1 MKFLP
6 IYLILQLFV
15 LVMYAQP
22 GDKAELLR
30 EREGYKKE
38 LADLQKQLNQIQG
51 NKKKSFADMRF
62 IQDKMIVREKLVN
75 NISREVNYIERDMTK
90 TQREMNVLN
99 AKLDTL
105 KQAYAKS
112 IVYAYKNRNNYD
124 FLTFIFSSNNFN
136 EALKRIQYLKSYR
149 NYRARQAED
158 IRKYKDF
165 LSGKKN
171 ELDQKK
177 KEKSNVLQNQSVE
190 LNELAGEKNQLD
202 NTIKVIT
209 SKERD
214 LGGLIAKIK
223 KRQSR
228 ISSQIIAINRK
239 EELLRKKALEAE
251 KKRLKDIADAE
262 ARAEA
267 KAKADAAKAAK
278 AAKTNNTNP
287 TKTPT
292 TSPIVK
298 ATPKP
303 APKPKVNEPEF
314 APAEIALNASFEN
327 NRGRLPYPL
336 QGSYI
341 STRFGVQDLGGVKF
355 NNEGT
360 TFEVSSSSGT
370 VQAVFN
376 GTVTSVSEDDG
387 VKTVFITHGRY
398 KSVYSNM
405 SSVSV
410 SIGQSITTGQSL
422 GRCATSEEG
431 TGRGVLEFM
440 MFRDNKIENP
450 ERWIRR

>member
-1 MKFLP
+1 MKCLT
-6 IYLILQLFV
+6 IYLILQFFIV
-15 LVMYAQP
+15 SIYAQS
-22 GDKAELLR
+22 GDKSDLLR

-51 NKKKSFADMRF
+51 SKQKSFAEMRF
-62 IQDKMIVREKLVN
+62 IQDKMALREKLVN

-105 KQAYAKS
+105 KLAYAKS

-158 IRKYKDF
+158 IRKYKEF
-165 LSGKKN
+165 LSGKKA
-171 ELDQKK
+171 ELDSKK

-239 EELLRKKALEAE
+239 EELVRKKAIEAE
-251 KKRLKDIADAE
+251 KKRLRDIADAE
-262 ARAEA
+262 ARADA

-278 AAKTNNTNP
+278 AAKNNN
-287 TKTPT
+287 TKTPIPT
-292 TSPIVK
+292 PPIAK
-298 ATPKP
+298 TPTPKP
-303 APKPKVNEPEF
+303 PKPVKVNEPEL
-314 APAEIALNASFEN
+314 APAEVALNASFEN

-336 QGSYI
+336 QSSYI

-387 VKTVFITHGRY
+387 VRTVFITHGRY

-410 SIGQSITTGQSL
+410 SIGQNVTTGQSL

-450 ERWIRR
+450 ERWIRK

>member
-1 MKFLP
+1 MKCLT
-6 IYLILQLFV
+6 IYLILQFFIV
-15 LVMYAQP
+15 SIYAQS
-22 GDKAELLR
+22 GDKSDLLR

-51 NKKKSFADMRF
+51 SKQKSFAEMRF
-62 IQDKMIVREKLVN
+62 IQDKMALREKLVN

-105 KQAYAKS
+105 KLAYAKS

-158 IRKYKDF
+158 IRKYKEF
-165 LSGKKN
+165 LSGKKA
-171 ELDQKK
+171 ELDSKK

-239 EELLRKKALEAE
+239 EELVRKKAIEAE
-251 KKRLKDIADAE
+251 KKRLRDIADAE
-262 ARAEA
+262 ARADA

-278 AAKTNNTNP
+278 NNN
-287 TKTPT
+287 TKTPIPT
-292 TSPIVK
+292 PPIAK
-298 ATPKP
+298 TPTPKP
-303 APKPKVNEPEF
+303 PKPVKVNEPEL
-314 APAEIALNASFEN
+314 APAEVALNASFEN

-336 QGSYI
+336 QSSYI

-387 VKTVFITHGRY
+387 VRTVFITHGRY

-410 SIGQSITTGQSL
+410 SIGQNVTTGQSL

-450 ERWIRR
+450 ERWIRK

>member
-6 IYLILQLFV
+6 IYLLLQLSILSIF
-15 LVMYAQP
+15 AQP
-22 GDKAELLR
+22 GDKSELLR

-51 NKKKSFADMRF
+51 SKQKSFAEMRF
-62 IQDKMIVREKLVN
+62 IQDKMALREKLVN

-165 LSGKKN
+165 LLGKKA
-171 ELDQKK
+171 ELDSKK

-239 EELLRKKALEAE
+239 EELIRKKAIEAE

-262 ARAEA
+262 ARADA
-267 KAKADAAKAAK
+267 KARADAAKAAK
-278 AAKTNNTNP
+278 AAKANN

-292 TSPIVK
+292 PTPPVVK
-298 ATPKP
+298 TPTPKP
-303 APKPKVNEPEF
+303 PKPVKVNEPEL
-314 APAEIALNASFEN
+314 APAEVALNASFEN

-410 SIGQSITTGQSL
+410 SIGQNVTTGQSL

-450 ERWIRR
+450 ERWLRK